1 MPVHPSLLG
10 SYSPLSPPWPRA
22 SQICVFQTWN
32 TIFSANAAFQFA
44 WFWHYTQSLQLSQD
58 FQRRGYR
65 LPFHKAW
72 DNPLS
77 PRGHSKQGR
86 RHLSDRETLRGNWT
100 EGQNVQHQAADKT
113 CRWHTGRED
122 LLCWLPFWA
131 NPSFFPTINLC
142 SSACHILFYLFLH
155 PTFPYSV
162 LSPAAFYS
170 QSAHSHINSPS
181 PVKALHGNGISP
193 AAFTPL
199 FWLLCVTPLSFSCRR
214 SECVWG
220 RDHLEPCSP
229 SPLCNWAPVLA
240 NFILALS

>member
-100 EGQNVQHQAADKT
+100 EGQNVQHQQQTKRAGDTQA
-113 CRWHTGRED
+113 GRICCAGCLFEQT
-122 LLCWLPFWA
+122 LLFSP
-131 NPSFFPTINLC
+131 PST
-142 SSACHILFYLFLH
+142 
-155 PTFPYSV
+155 SV
-162 LSPAAFYS
+162 LQLVTYCFTFSSTLLSPTVSFLLLLFIPS
-170 QSAHSHINSPS
+170 QRIP
-181 PVKALHGNGISP
+181 
-193 AAFTPL
+193 T
-199 FWLLCVTPLSFSCRR
+199 
-214 SECVWG
+214 
-220 RDHLEPCSP
+220 
-229 SPLCNWAPVLA
+229 
-240 NFILALS
+240 